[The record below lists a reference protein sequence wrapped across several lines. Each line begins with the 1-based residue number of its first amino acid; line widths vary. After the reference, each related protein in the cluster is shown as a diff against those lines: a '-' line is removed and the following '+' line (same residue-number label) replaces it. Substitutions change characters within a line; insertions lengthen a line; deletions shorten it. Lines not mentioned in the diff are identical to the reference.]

1 MGLTNSSHCYNIEKE
16 EMKALQNNEWKTGA
30 NEATNQVS
38 IAVQKRKVGASF
50 IIYTLQSADVFLF
63 ATYLNFNSCS
73 GGRINRLKHDRY
85 GMLSTEWHGWS
96 VRWRTD
102 SKLTLDRDRN
112 TTGSDRDPCLWAT
125 ANKRMYK
132 SEFPGGEKDY

>member
-1 MGLTNSSHCYNIEKE
+1 
-16 EMKALQNNEWKTGA
+16 MKALQNNEWKTGA

-38 IAVQKRKVGASF
+38 IAVQKHTVGASI

-63 ATYLNFNSCS
+63 GTYLNFNSCS
-73 GGRINRLKHDRY
+73 GSGGSIYWLKHDCD
-85 GMLSTEWHGWS
+85 GMLSAEWHGWS
-96 VRWRTD
+96 IRWRTD
-102 SKLTLDRDRN
+102 AKLTLDRDRN

>member
-1 MGLTNSSHCYNIEKE
+1 
-16 EMKALQNNEWKTGA
+16 MKALKNNEWKTGA

-38 IAVQKRKVGASF
+38 IAVQKHTVGASF

-63 ATYLNFNSCS
+63 ATYLNLNSCS
-73 GGRINRLKHDRY
+73 GGGRSVNGLKHDCD
-85 GMLSTEWHGWS
+85 GVLPTEWHGWS
-96 VRWRTD
+96 IRWRTD
-102 SKLTLDRDRN
+102 AKLTLDRDRN
-112 TTGSDRDPCLWAT
+112 TTGSDRDPCLCAT